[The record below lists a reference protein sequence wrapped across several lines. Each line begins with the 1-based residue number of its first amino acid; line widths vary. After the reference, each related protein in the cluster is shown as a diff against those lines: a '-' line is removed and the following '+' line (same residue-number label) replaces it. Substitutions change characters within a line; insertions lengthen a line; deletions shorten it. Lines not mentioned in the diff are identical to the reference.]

1 MPASRSPDWTL
12 VSRLRTSASLVS
24 MAGDR
29 MPALASAWR
38 PNSPHGT
45 SSAQSPMSSSSLT
58 PGLASSNPVA
68 ISPKA
73 SVSDAAANTV
83 IDPSRSDAAAPGE
96 PAPPPPP
103 PRPPSSSPQAALAGG
118 GWRPGPPRH
127 GYDIAAELRPDT
139 DIGQVWRVSRQL
151 VYRALDRLAA
161 LGLIEPRRH
170 EPGDAGPRRTVYA
183 PSRRGRS
190 ALRRW
195 LAQPVD
201 HLRDVRGALLLK
213 LVLARRL
220 GVDTGELVA
229 AQRDRFTDQL
239 AALAPRPPAGD
250 AVAAW
255 RHHSAA
261 AVEAFLDDLAHH

>member
-1 MPASRSPDWTL
+1 VVDL
-12 VSRLRTSASLVS
+12 VRA
-24 MAGDR
+24 
-29 MPALASAWR
+29 AW
-38 PNSPHGT
+38 
-45 SSAQSPMSSSSLT
+45 QSPTVERRPSLSLNEWAVL
-58 PGLASSNPVA
+58 GLL
-68 ISPKA
+68 
-73 SVSDAAANTV
+73 
-83 IDPSRSDAAAPGE
+83 GE
-96 PAPPPPP
+96 
-103 PRPPSSSPQAALAGG
+103 R
-118 GWRPGPPRH
+118 PRH
-127 GYDIAAELRPDT
+127 GYDIAAELRPDAE
-139 DIGQVWRVSRQL
+139 IGQVWRVSRQL

-183 PSRRGRS
+183 PSRRGRG

-220 GVDTGELVA
+220 AVDTGDLVA
-229 AQRDRFTDQL
+229 AQRDRFADQL
-239 AALAPRPPAGD
+239 AALAPRPPVGD

-261 AVEAFLDDLAHH
+261 AVGAFLDDLAGH